1 MKEEIR
7 QKFCELIGKERVLF
21 EEPMSRHT
29 TFRIGG
35 PAEVFLIPES
45 YGQIQ
50 KDSLFYS
57 GERKQSFG
65 KRFWIP
71 RRDYP
76 DGPQYGRNPAGRQ

>member
-1 MKEEIR
+1 MKQGDFLHKLKWKDRGRKSVKEEIR
-7 QKFCELIGKERVLF
+7 QKFCELLGRERVLF

-50 KDSLFYS
+50 KILKLCREDE
-57 GERKQSFG
+57 G
-65 KRFWIP
+65 
-71 RRDYP
+71 
-76 DGPQYGRNPAGRQ
+76 